1 MKLFPGSA
9 HEINA
14 LMYMMAALYQIYP
27 FIFICTT
34 VSTVYIV
41 VCSWPQ
47 EAVDVV
53 SFYLMLL
60 MDGVILYRAPIQL
73 LLYSLYC

>member
-1 MKLFPGSA
+1 
-9 HEINA
+9 
-14 LMYMMAALYQIYP
+14 MY
-27 FIFICTT
+27 TT

-41 VCSWPQ
+41 VCSWPQQ